1 MGSLKVPFLSC
12 LAILRREITL
22 PAAQQVPGFTFTL
35 ARMFLSGEHYRQRF
49 NTEPDLTIKGGTA
62 HI

>member
-1 MGSLKVPFLSC
+1 MGSLKVPFLLS

-22 PAAQQVPGFTFTL
+22 PAQQVPGFTFTL
-35 ARMFLSGEHYRQRF
+35 AQMFLSGEHYRQRF
-49 NTEPDLTIKGGTA
+49 NTETDLTIKGGTA